1 MPQETVLPR
10 ASQKQT
16 ATIQKQPTQAP
27 STVLAT
33 GDTAS
38 ATTTTS
44 RLAQVSTIRTRIR
57 TRRARNLIRKPPKRS
72 HHSRRTDAPPRFTDN
87 PTGRTVEGDAGAATG
102 TGPVPAT
109 DCADLVAVACA
120 GISPYC
126 PEDTGA
132 AAGEGGTAPAG
143 TPPDGARPHPDTA
156 TGVDPAVWEESGM
169 RP

>member
-1 MPQETVLPR
+1 
-10 ASQKQT
+10 
-16 ATIQKQPTQAP
+16 
-27 STVLAT
+27 
-33 GDTAS
+33 
-38 ATTTTS
+38 
-44 RLAQVSTIRTRIR
+44 
-57 TRRARNLIRKPPKRS
+57 
-72 HHSRRTDAPPRFTDN
+72 
-87 PTGRTVEGDAGAATG
+87 VEGDTEAAGGAWVVATG
-102 TGPVPAT
+102 AGLAGCTGLVVG
-109 DCADLVAVACA
+109 CAGFVAVACA